1 MFLFLLFL
9 LFTSP
14 FVTCDDTQALR
25 NAVKC
30 LCEGNTEGEFG
41 SCCAAHE
48 NGASITLGNTQ
59 CFISA
64 MGLDSSNQFVTGLL
78 VIHHI
83 LHFSFSF
90 CSNRRK
96 RIDCHS
102 IWLFLF
108 SLKCVFLFAFFCFSA
123 CFFDLSFLCPLLQQ
137 NSISSLSSESFE
149 GLTLLKT
156 FFCCFC
162 CFYFHSFT
170 LFEVFTAT
178 LFQLFLLIHS

>member
-1 MFLFLLFL
+1 MTELFLFQKCIFFNCFFNSFFSVSIMFLFLLFL

-41 SCCAAHE
+41 SCCAAHS

-59 CFISA
+59 CFISS
-64 MGLDSSNQFVTGLL
+64 MILDSSNQFVEQMF
-78 VIHHI
+78 VIHHV
-83 LHFSFSF
+83 LLFSFSF
-90 CSNRRK
+90 FSNRPE

-108 SLKCVFLFAFFCFSA
+108 SLKCVFLFAFF
-123 CFFDLSFLCPLLQQ
+123 LFLC
-137 NSISSLSSESFE
+137 
-149 GLTLLKT
+149 
-156 FFCCFC
+156 
-162 CFYFHSFT
+162 
-170 LFEVFTAT
+170 LF
-178 LFQLFLLIHS
+178 